1 MKLDNTLFWH
11 DAGGCHWCGRNT
23 DSMTE
28 GHDGMCPVP
37 LLVLFEAENEK
48 LREVQASILE
58 RAERVKEGEQW
69 NLAEFVVKKIKG

>member
-37 LLVLFEAENEK
+37 LLAIYDEQVKRLEAKLEAIECANCEK
-48 LREVQASILE
+48 SMLE
-58 RAERVKEGEQW
+58 CECDE
-69 NLAEFVVKKIKG
+69 